1 MIQNK
6 CLKSQDRPETTHDIT
21 TDPDLAGSLPEAA
34 LVALKASQI
43 VKQLKGDYAVNSEL
57 NQIFNTSNLSDIDN
71 IIKNNAAA
79 LGRAATEATRDYY
92 RSLAESALAN
102 HREYQRLVEIQQQ
115 RLDRLNQPLR

>member
-1 MIQNK
+1 MTMNK
-6 CLKSQDRPETTHDIT
+6 YLKSQDRPETTQDIT

-57 NQIFNTSNLSDIDN
+57 NQKITTSYLQNIEEDN
-71 IIKNNAAA
+71 ARAV
-79 LGRAATEATRDYY
+79 GRAATEATRDYY

-102 HREYQRLVEIQQQ
+102 HREYQRLVEIQQT